1 MTLEQLKIFL
11 AVAERE
17 HLTQAAG
24 ALHLTAS
31 AVSASIKTLEEH
43 HHVKLFSRVGRG
55 IELTTE
61 GRMFLQE
68 ARETLA
74 RARAAELA
82 LGELGGLRRGRIDV
96 HASLTIANYWLPQ
109 RLLQFHERYPGIELH
124 LTLGN
129 TATVAQAVIGGTA
142 ELGFIEGSIDEP
154 ALSATRI
161 ATDELVIVVPADH
174 VIARSSGRTAT
185 KRLAHLRWIL
195 REPGSGTRTAFE
207 HALRTLQIEPEQLNL
222 ALTLPSNEAILTAVQ
237 SGQYATAL
245 SRAVVAPLIAS
256 GQLKA
261 LSIALPP
268 RDFILLRHPERHLSS
283 AARELQALC
292 SNARAG

>member
-1 MTLEQLKIFL
+1 
-11 AVAERE
+11 
-17 HLTQAAG
+17 
-24 ALHLTAS
+24 
-31 AVSASIKTLEEH
+31 
-43 HHVKLFSRVGRG
+43 LFSRVGRG
-55 IELTTE
+55 IELTTA
-61 GRMFLQE
+61 GRMFLRE

-82 LGELGGLRRGRIDV
+82 LGELGGLRRGR
-96 HASLTIANYWLPQ
+96 
-109 RLLQFHERYPGIELH
+109 
-124 LTLGN
+124 
-129 TATVAQAVIGGTA
+129 
-142 ELGFIEGSIDEP
+142 IDEP

-174 VIARSSGRTAT
+174 VIARSSGRAAT

-207 HALRTLQIEPEQLNL
+207 HALRTLQIEPKQLNL
-222 ALTLPSNEAILTAVQ
+222 ALTLPSNEAILTAVL

-256 GQLKA
+256 GRLKA
-261 LSIALPP
+261 LNIALPP
-268 RDFILLRHPERHLSS
+268 RDFVLLRHPERHLSS
-283 AARELQALC
+283 AARELQTLC